1 MTLRKAGLLR
11 KLPESDDLFFTIDGS
26 LFRLAGEKIPHLL
39 SGNSQPLSPKGL
51 IRVKARTGYDDLIII
66 ECLNIEFT
74 IKRCTFEAVWS
85 GKMPAC
91 TVWERV
97 PDCWNGF
104 NKGEVTA

>member
-11 KLPESDDLFFTIDGS
+11 KLPDEDDLYLIIDGS
-26 LFRLAGEKIPHLL
+26 RFVLRGERIPRLL
-39 SGNSQPLSPKGL
+39 SGYSQSISPKGL